1 MESAGYRRVLQ
12 VDLEVN
18 GLTVAQGGRE
28 VTWQVEYPL
37 SRGLSGE
44 VPTVIRLAPQ
54 ELGGIVPLAMVRPPT
69 ASPGSKLSTSSIHGS
84 DTEGQ
89 NLSLCMVSTRW
100 LEPSMAI
107 GIIDLTPSIYYLLF
121 ESAVI
126 DH

>member
-1 MESAGYRRVLQ
+1 MLQ

-37 SRGLSGE
+37 SRSLSGE

-69 ASPGSKLSTSSIHGS
+69 AMSVVILVVVKGHASK
-84 DTEGQ
+84 E
-89 NLSLCMVSTRW
+89 
-100 LEPSMAI
+100 
-107 GIIDLTPSIYYLLF
+107 
-121 ESAVI
+121 AVRTFFS
-126 DH
+126 